1 MLLDVLW
8 DPPSAVFVFGSLL
21 GIAFTASDTEQGLRL
36 VNDLALPIG
45 LIGLVI
51 GLVGTLQNVS
61 DYDAL
66 PSSVAVAH
74 LPLIYALVA
83 YGFTLVEVPAKTQ
96 FLNFYVR
103 KFAGSTVFV
112 LFVLW
117 AVAASSGF
125 KVFFLIDGLVFIAVG
140 IVFFVVVDRVLK
152 RKNSSGWTIR
162 LLGIALTCF
171 ACALLGMLANLGE
184 RRAIGPAA
192 ALALLGVF
200 YALVLVVMGRVVV
213 PEKML
218 DAYGQNRTGVLAL
231 VLPFLLGVFV
241 LFASMATATLYVK

>member
-1 MLLDVLW
+1 VLLNVLW

-66 PSSVAVAH
+66 PSAVAVAH

-83 YGFTLVEVPAKTQ
+83 YGFTLVEIPAKTR
-96 FLNFYVR
+96 FPNSHVR
-103 KFAGSTVFV
+103 KFAGTTVFV

-140 IVFFVVVDRVLK
+140 IVFFVVADRVLK
-152 RKNSSGWTIR
+152 RKNSSGWTTR

-171 ACALLGMLANLGE
+171 ACALLGMLANLDE

-241 LFASMATATLYVK
+241 LFALMATATLYVK